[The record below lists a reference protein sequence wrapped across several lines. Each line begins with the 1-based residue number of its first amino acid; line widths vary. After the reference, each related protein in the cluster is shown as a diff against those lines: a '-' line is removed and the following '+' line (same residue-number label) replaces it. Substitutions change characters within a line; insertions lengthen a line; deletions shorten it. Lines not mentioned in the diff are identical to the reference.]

1 MERKPAEKIAV
12 DAGSDP
18 GTSTLDVFAFATPNS
33 VKVPIALEEMG
44 VEYRLVPVDLRRGE
58 QKTDA
63 FRAMN
68 PDAKVPVLVDRSA
81 HGDGD
86 IVVSE
91 SAAILVYL
99 AEKTGQLL
107 PASGLQRGKVF
118 EQLFFHASG
127 VGPAFLQAFR
137 VAMRASPEPDAKARA
152 LAEVDRTLGVL
163 DRVLERS
170 RYAAGD
176 TYSIADIAHFGW
188 LWRHQAIGA
197 TLDRFPSV
205 VRWYDEMSARP
216 TVVTAVEKTLA
227 LAR

>member
-1 MERKPAEKIAV
+1 MEPQFAGNRAV
-12 DAGSDP
+12 AAGRHP
-18 GTSTLDVFAFATPNS
+18 GTATLDVFAFATPNS

-44 VEYRLVPVDLRRGE
+44 VDYRLVAVDLRRGE

-68 PDAKVPVLVDRSA
+68 PDAKVPVLVDRAA
-81 HGDGD
+81 HADGD
-86 IVVSE
+86 IVLSE

-107 PASGLQRGKVF
+107 PQDGLSRGKVF
-118 EQLFFHASG
+118 EQLFFHASALS
-127 VGPAFLQAFR
+127 PAFLQAFR
-137 VAMRASPEPDAKARA
+137 VAIGAAPEPDAKARA
-152 LAEVDRTLGVL
+152 LEEVERVLGVL
-163 DRVLERS
+163 DRVLERG
-170 RYAAGD
+170 RYVAGD
-176 TYSIADIAHFGW
+176 AYSIADIAHFGW

-205 VRWYDEMSARP
+205 TRWYDDIAARP
-216 TVVTAVEKTLA
+216 AVVTAVEKTLA